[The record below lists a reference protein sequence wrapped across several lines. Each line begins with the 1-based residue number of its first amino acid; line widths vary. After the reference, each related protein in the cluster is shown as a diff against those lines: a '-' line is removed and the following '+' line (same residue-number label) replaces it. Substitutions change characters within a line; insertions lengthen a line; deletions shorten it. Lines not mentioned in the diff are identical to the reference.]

1 MKTQIDHFYW
11 VASSSIE
18 PGVPAYHVQVVDVA
32 ESMEDVAALGG
43 IARRER
49 VLNMSQAKEA
59 GIKIEA
65 LKAYIDSDLALRV
78 ELQASRIAALEE
90 EIEEL
95 TRRRASPGV
104 AS

>member
-1 MKTQIDHFYW
+1 MKTIIDHFYW
-11 VASSSIE
+11 VASSSIQ

-32 ESMEDVAALGG
+32 ESMEEIAALGG

-65 LKAYIDSDLALRV
+65 LKAFIDADLALRV
-78 ELQASRIAALEE
+78 ELQASRITALEE
-90 EIEEL
+90 ELHDL
-95 TRRRASPGV
+95 TQRRASV